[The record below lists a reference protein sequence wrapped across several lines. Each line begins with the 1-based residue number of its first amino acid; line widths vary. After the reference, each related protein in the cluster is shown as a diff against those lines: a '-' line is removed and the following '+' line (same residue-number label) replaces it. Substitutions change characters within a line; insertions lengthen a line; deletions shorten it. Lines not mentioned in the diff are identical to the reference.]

1 MHKKNLAKFD
11 THLLKKKKRNRKI
24 GIEETAS
31 KSIYQKNH
39 TVSTMLGGKA
49 TVQNKVRVATDSTP
63 SNVVLEAPAAAT
75 MQEKQVR
82 TINPGRKK

>member
-1 MHKKNLAKFD
+1 M
-11 THLLKKKKRNRKI
+11 TPIYLKKKKRNQKI

-31 KSIYQKNH
+31 KSVYQKNH

-49 TVQNKVRVATDSTP
+49 TVQNKVRVPTDSTP
-63 SNVVLEAPAAAT
+63 FSVVLEVPTT
-75 MQEKQVR
+75 MMMQGKQVR